1 LKETLT
7 STEENYIKAIYH
19 LSENGNET
27 VSTNAISDALATTA
41 ASVSDMLRKLSEKKI
56 ANYEKYRGVTLTK
69 EGSNIARLL
78 VRSHRLWEVFLA
90 EKLGYAWDEVHD
102 IAEKLEHI
110 RNEKLI
116 ERLDDFLGNPKYDP
130 HGDPIPDAKGN
141 ISNDNYV
148 ALSQLKKNSAA
159 VVVGVKDSSAKF
171 LQYLD
176 GYKISLGT
184 SLEVKDIIEYDGS
197 VIVEIDKQKLT
208 LSSKAAE
215 CLMVSRA

>member
-1 LKETLT
+1 MKNTLT
-7 STEENYIKAIYH
+7 PTEENYIKAIFH
-19 LSENGNET
+19 LSQDGEEN
-27 VSTNAISDALATTA
+27 VSTNAIADELSTTA
-41 ASVSDMLRKLSEKKI
+41 ASVSDMLRKLGEKKI

-78 VRSHRLWEVFLA
+78 IRSHRLWEVFLA
-90 EKLGYAWDEVHD
+90 EKLGFSWDEVHE

-141 ISNDNYV
+141 IIRDNYV
-148 ALSQLKKNSAA
+148 PLAHLKTNDNAI
-159 VVVGVKDSSAKF
+159 VVGVKDSSTKF
-171 LQYLD
+171 LLYLD
-176 GYKISLGT
+176 NLKIALGT
-184 SLEVKDIIEYDGS
+184 NLRVNETIEFDGS
-197 VIVEIDKQKLT
+197 MVLEIDNRKVM

-215 CLMVSRA
+215 CLIVAKK